1 MTDSESKAHYIVP
14 LSIKVGTSCHQGYHT
29 KYRLVTVTGTN
40 APAADGSRGSNVHE
54 VNLWQ
59 WQFVSGK
66 PRLGGL
72 TIKQTSARKD
82 AASDKQKG
90 VGQRPCGIARRLK
103 PDSALRVVC
112 DGMYPYV

>member
-1 MTDSESKAHYIVP
+1 MPNTRQ
-14 LSIKVGTSCHQGYHT
+14 T
-29 KYRLVTVTGTN
+29 
-40 APAADGSRGSNVHE
+40 AALPETTELKLLRV
-54 VNLWQ
+54 
-59 WQFVSGK
+59 QFGHCK
-66 PRLGGL
+66 PHLGGL